1 MKEKRNARSRSA
13 KKPLYK
19 KWWFWVIIVVVLGA
33 VFGSA
38 DSSGGGAPGAAE
50 SHIYDDA
57 QVKDVMNG
65 IRTNKIGEYSIIEIS
80 SEEVTDEALA
90 DWYFNYVE
98 KNDFNFCMILY
109 SDKDDNSGVYAANGV
124 VQKDVRFTEDENGDY
139 ALRDADA
146 TSHAITYV
154 PAEDNTL
161 KVMEFDK

>member
-1 MKEKRNARSRSA
+1 M
-13 KKPLYK
+13 
-19 KWWFWVIIVVVLGA
+19 
-33 VFGSA
+33 
-38 DSSGGGAPGAAE
+38 
-50 SHIYDDA
+50 
-57 QVKDVMNG
+57 
-65 IRTNKIGEYSIIEIS
+65 
-80 SEEVTDEALA
+80 
-90 DWYFNYVE
+90 E

-109 SDKDDNSGVYAANGV
+109 SDKDDNSGVYAVNGV